1 MISLKAPICFEP
13 ALSTS
18 GTIRHA
24 HRYDCHVPAS
34 AVSGH
39 HIDPHITN
47 ATTATSST
55 TVNHAL
61 RGALMPAVEAA
72 TVAACVL
79 SLFGGACA
87 QAAAQIGG
95 APPKA
100 SLVYL

>member
-1 MISLKAPICFEP
+1 MAILVRQLGPDD
-13 ALSTS
+13 
-18 GTIRHA
+18 G
-24 HRYDCHVPAS
+24 D
-34 AVSGH
+34 
-39 HIDPHITN
+39 
-47 ATTATSST
+47 TTRL
-55 TVNHAL
+55 HAL